1 MSFLAP
7 DSVIIRKALVA
18 VDKVS
23 HLTNFSQAGR
33 GPWDPKKDAQEQYD
47 YVVLGGKE

>member
-7 DSVIIRKALVA
+7 DSVIIRKALIA